1 MAAAP
6 GTATTR
12 ADQEAACER
21 SLCAFRLALGAAYLT
36 WSAQA
41 ARRGR
46 GPGGLRAVAAILGVR
61 QLAQGLL
68 TAGRPARAVL
78 ALGAEVDAA
87 HSASMVALGSF
98 SRRWRTAAFAD
109 ALLAGSLAAAGT
121 ACARRLPAEQ
131 PAGIRDGALTGWRDR
146 CADSLARY
154 LSPAWLAGTK

>member
-1 MAAAP
+1 MTAAP
-6 GTATTR
+6 GPATAR
-12 ADQEAACER
+12 AGREAACER
-21 SLCAFRLALGAAYLT
+21 SLCAFRLALGTAYLT

-41 ARRGR
+41 TRRGR
-46 GPGGLRAVAAILGVR
+46 GPGGLRAVAAILGAR

-87 HSASMVALGSF
+87 HSASMIALGSL
-98 SRRWRTAAFAD
+98 SRRWRTAALAD

-121 ACARRLPAEQ
+121 ACARRLPEGE
-131 PAGIRDGALTGWRDR
+131 PAGIRNGAPAGWRDR

-154 LSPAWLAGTK
+154 LAPAWLAGTK